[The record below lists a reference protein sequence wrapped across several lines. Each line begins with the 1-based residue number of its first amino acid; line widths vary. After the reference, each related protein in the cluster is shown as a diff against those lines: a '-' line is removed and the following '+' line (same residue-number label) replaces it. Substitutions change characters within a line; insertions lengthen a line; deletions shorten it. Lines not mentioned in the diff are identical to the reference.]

1 MQLVDFV
8 DTCTIN
14 MYGQDIRNLYNETYV
29 FFLISF
35 YIELSLKEDNEI
47 YALLVMSKALSNLKY
62 KKVKILNLKF

>member
-35 YIELSLKEDNEI
+35 YIEL
-47 YALLVMSKALSNLKY
+47 
-62 KKVKILNLKF
+62 